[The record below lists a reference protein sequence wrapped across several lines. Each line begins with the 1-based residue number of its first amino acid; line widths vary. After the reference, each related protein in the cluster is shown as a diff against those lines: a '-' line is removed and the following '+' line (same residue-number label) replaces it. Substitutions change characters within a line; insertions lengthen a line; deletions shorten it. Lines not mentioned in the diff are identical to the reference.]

1 MENISVAEVRLRL
14 ESGEQLNLI
23 DVRELDENADF
34 NIGGIVL
41 PLEKIQNLEYDEIED
56 LKDQEL
62 IFYCRTG
69 NRSTQA
75 CLFLEMSGFS
85 NVKNLAGGMV
95 QWKESS
101 LSS

>member
-1 MENISVAEVRLRL
+1 MENISVEEVKARLQAG
-14 ESGEQLNLI
+14 ESLHLV
-23 DVRELDENADF
+23 DVREPDENAAY
-34 NIGGIVL
+34 NIGGILL
-41 PLEKIQNLEYDEIED
+41 PLEKIQNLEYDVIEEWKDEEI
-56 LKDQEL
+56 

-95 QWKESS
+95 QWTAS
-101 LSS
+101 

>member
-1 MENISVAEVRLRL
+1 MENISVEEVRTRL
-14 ESGEQLNLI
+14 QSGENLNLV
-23 DVRELDENADF
+23 DVRQLEENAQF

-41 PLEKIQNLEYDEIED
+41 PLEKIQNFEFDDIED
-56 LKDQEL
+56 LKDEEL

-75 CLFLEMSGFS
+75 CLFLETTGFS

-95 QWKESS
+95 KWQES
-101 LSS
+101 

>member
-1 MENISVAEVRLRL
+1 MENISVEELRSRL
-14 ESGEQLNLI
+14 EAGEKLNLI
-23 DVRELDENADF
+23 DVRRLDENATF

-41 PLEKIQNLEYDEIED
+41 PLERIQNFDFDDIED
-56 LKDQEL
+56 LKEEEL

-75 CLFLEMSGFS
+75 CLFLETTGFS

-95 QWKESS
+95 KWQDG
-101 LSS
+101 

>member
-1 MENISVAEVRLRL
+1 MENISVEEVKSRLQA
-14 ESGEQLNLI
+14 GENLHLI
-23 DVRELDENADF
+23 DVREPDENAQF

-41 PLEKIQNLEYDEIED
+41 PLERITNFEFDDIEE
-56 LKDQEL
+56 LKDEEL

-75 CLFLEMSGFS
+75 CLFLETTGFT

-95 QWKESS
+95 RWQES
-101 LSS
+101 

>member
-1 MENISVAEVRLRL
+1 MENISIEELRSRLQ
-14 ESGEQLNLI
+14 SGETLNLI
-23 DVRELDENADF
+23 DVRRLDENATF

-41 PLEKIQNLEYDEIED
+41 PLEKIQNFEFDDIED
-56 LKDQEL
+56 LKDEEL

-75 CLFLEMSGFS
+75 CLILETTGFS

-95 QWKESS
+95 KWQES
-101 LSS
+101 